1 MKIFWSWQS
10 DHPGNIS
17 RHLVRE
23 ALELAVAS
31 LNEEL
36 AVEEPEREASIDH
49 DRKGVPGSPDLAAVI
64 LEKIRNSDILVAD
77 VTPVGTT
84 PNDPAKKL
92 MNPNVAIEL
101 GYALHS
107 LTDRRMIMVMNT
119 AFGGR
124 ADLPFDL
131 QHKAG
136 PIFYELLT
144 SATKEEIKAV
154 RKKLMADLKVALRE
168 MLPLLAP
175 AAVSFTEAPHRNND
189 PARYFEAGEV
199 LANRGGRR
207 NGKPEVYTV
216 AETPI
221 LYLRIVPTKLT
232 QPLKRAEALELVR
245 QGPNLNPFYYE
256 RSGSSFEANAYGA
269 IAFDAIY
276 DKREIIAA
284 AQLFLNREIWA
295 FNTITLSPVIATSNQ
310 GTLVFYTLS
319 VEQTFAIMLREYL
332 KVMNNKLG
340 VPPPYRVEGGAVGIK
355 DYAIVMPPN
364 YYDREWGP
372 FHQGRT
378 AWSGILATLDAG
390 AIDTVLLNIFE
401 AFFDAAGKVRPKDLH
416 KFPGNQSGA
425 VPR

>member
-10 DHPGNIS
+10 DRPGNIS

-36 AVEEPEREASIDH
+36 AVEEPDREASIDH

-64 LEKIRNSDILVAD
+64 LEKIRNSDIFVAD

-101 GYALHS
+101 GYALHTI
-107 LTDRRMIMVMNT
+107 TDRRMIMVMNA

-136 PIFYELLT
+136 PIFYELLAD
-144 SATKEEIKAV
+144 ATKEEIRTV

-175 AAVSFTEAPHRNND
+175 PPASFTEVPPRNND

-199 LANRGGRR
+199 LANPGGRR
-207 NGKPEVYTV
+207 NGKPKAYTA

-221 LYLRIVPTKLT
+221 LYLRIVPTKPT
-232 QPLKRAEALELVR
+232 QPLKRAEALDLVR
-245 QGPNLNPFYYE
+245 PNLNPFYYD

-276 DKREIIAA
+276 DKGQIIAA
-284 AQLFLNREIWA
+284 TQLFFNREIWA
-295 FNTITLSPVIATSNQ
+295 FNTITLSPDIATSRQ

-340 VPPPYRVEGGAVGIK
+340 VPLPYRVEGGASGLK
-355 DYAIVMPPN
+355 DYAILMPTN
-364 YYDREWGP
+364 YYEREWGP
-372 FHQGRT
+372 FHQGHV

-390 AIDTVLLNIFE
+390 AIDAVLLNIFE
-401 AFFDAAGKVRPKDLH
+401 AFFDAAGKVRPKNLH
-416 KFPGNQSGA
+416 KFPGDEPGA